1 MSSNLS
7 IEYVNRSYQVLHFR
21 SNLLPFQRIN
31 LNMNQSICIYPVNF
45 VDDSFMQ
52 KEKEKEKKNENDLL
66 IFSYCDSLCLFSL
79 LT

>member
-1 MSSNLS
+1 
-7 IEYVNRSYQVLHFR
+7 
-21 SNLLPFQRIN
+21 
-31 LNMNQSICIYPVNF
+31 
-45 VDDSFMQ
+45 MQ